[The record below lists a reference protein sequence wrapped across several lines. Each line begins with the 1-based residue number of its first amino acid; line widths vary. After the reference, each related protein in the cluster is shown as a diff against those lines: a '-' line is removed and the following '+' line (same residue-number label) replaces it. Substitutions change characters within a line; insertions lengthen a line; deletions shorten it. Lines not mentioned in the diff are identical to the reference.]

1 LRNITEASATAGAA
15 STLLIPE
22 PSLVLLVGAAGSG
35 KSSFAKKHF
44 RPTEVLSSDFCR
56 SLVCDDEGD
65 QAATADAFA
74 VLRFIAARRLRAGR
88 LTVIDA
94 TNVKRAARDRSL
106 VLARRFQL
114 PAVAIVLDLPELV
127 CMQQNRERERRVPQ
141 MIIQEQLQELRKGL
155 PDLAGEGFASV
166 YVLRSRVEIEHAILE
181 RVPTLPSIT
190 PPATTPRGNSE
201 LPL

>member
-1 LRNITEASATAGAA
+1 MRYTGETATYEAAGGSA

-22 PSLVLLVGAAGSG
+22 PSLVLLIGASGSG
-35 KSSFAKKHF
+35 KSSFAKRHF

-56 SLVCDDEGD
+56 SLVCDDEGN

-94 TNVKRAARDRSL
+94 TNVQRAARDRSL
-106 VLARRFQL
+106 VLARRFHKA
-114 PAVAIVLDLPELV
+114 AVAIVLDLPELV
-127 CMQQNRERERRVPQ
+127 CLEQNRERERRVPP
-141 MIIQEQLQELRKGL
+141 MVIQEQLQELRKSL
-155 PDLAGEGFASV
+155 PDLPGEGFAYV
-166 YVLRSRVEIEHAILE
+166 YVLRSPVEIQNAILA
-181 RVPTLPSIT
+181 RVPMVRSS
-190 PPATTPRGNSE
+190 TPRGNSG